1 MEVRMGYTITDE
13 GAVTVPAEVRRKVG
27 LGKGS
32 QIDFVETDG
41 GVLIVP
47 VIPFQE
53 LRGADRDRKR
63 VVYRMIRET
72 QRERALEAVEE

>member
-13 GAVTVPAEVRRKVG
+13 GAVTVPAEVRRKLG

-47 VIPFQE
+47 VITFQE

-72 QRERALEAVEE
+72 QRERALEAVE